1 MVLMI
6 LSFSCACVSG
16 IDGANP
22 DVRRSYPWLIY
33 VDVCCGCI
41 WLIINSYFLSTNGS
55 IIESVSPFGD
65 FYIAEHR

>member
-6 LSFSCACVSG
+6 LSFYVLVYLELMEQTR
-16 IDGANP
+16 
-22 DVRRSYPWLIY
+22 DVRWSYPWLIY

>member
-6 LSFSCACVSG
+6 LPFSCACVSR

-33 VDVCCGCI
+33 VDMYVVDVFGLL
-41 WLIINSYFLSTNGS
+41 LIIIFCPQM
-55 IIESVSPFGD
+55 VV
-65 FYIAEHR
+65 